1 MTIPLKI
8 SCGVFDA
15 LSAYYASTFCDYLF
29 FSGLSI
35 SASQYFEVDSGQ
47 HSMERLIGL
56 KQQLHNLED
65 AKPAIADIDDSFGDY
80 SLAGS
85 YGRRLF
91 NNGFKGVVI
100 EDQGRPRKC
109 GHKTGKVLASIH
121 RYKDALIR
129 LRNDCP
135 DLYIIARTDA
145 ETPEDIAERVEL
157 LSDLGRD
164 QIISAVQVDGIRT
177 LEQIAHV
184 KAFLPDGVEFVAN
197 HVDGGRLV
205 NCSLSELKESGV
217 DILTLSTFM
226 LSNFISSLRKATT
239 LLNRDGLVPQG
250 PIGLG
255 EIDGLLRGQ
264 A

>member
-1 MTIPLKI
+1 MSVKI

-47 HSMERLIGL
+47 HSIERLINL
-56 KQQLHNLED
+56 KQQLNNVEN
-65 AKPAIADIDDSFGDY
+65 AKPVIADIDDSFGDY

-85 YGRRLF
+85 YGKRLF
-91 NNGFKGVVI
+91 NNGFRGVVI

-109 GHKTGKVLASIH
+109 GHKTGKILAALH
-121 RYKDALIR
+121 RYKDALVR

-135 DLYIIARTDA
+135 DLYIVARTDA

-177 LEQIAHV
+177 LEQIAAV
-184 KAFLPDGVEFVAN
+184 KSCLPDGVEFVAN

-205 NCSLSELKESGV
+205 NCSLLDLKESGV

-226 LSNFISSLRKATT
+226 LSNYISSLRTAAK
-239 LLNRDGLVPQG
+239 LLNRDGMVPQG
-250 PIGLG
+250 PIGLR
-255 EIDGLLRGQ
+255 EIDGFLRGEV
-264 A
+264 